1 LIAKCA
7 AMKPSTWAVFCIGTV
22 MWDPT
27 KFLRRAGEWQT
38 PILFGVVDDRSRLAC
53 RIVRTLRVP
62 EKRA

>member
-1 LIAKCA
+1 
-7 AMKPSTWAVFCIGTV
+7 

-62 EKRA
+62 EKRAWRVAKKNGLGCLN